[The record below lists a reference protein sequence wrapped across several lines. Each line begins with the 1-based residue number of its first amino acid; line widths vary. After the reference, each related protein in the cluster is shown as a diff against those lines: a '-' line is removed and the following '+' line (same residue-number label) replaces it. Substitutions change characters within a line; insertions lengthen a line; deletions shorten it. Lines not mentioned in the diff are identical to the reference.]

1 LSQGINRYKADLREI
16 RFRLFEHF
24 GLGDLL
30 GAPPFEDW
38 DQETVNMILAEVYQF
53 ACDEIGPT
61 NSVGDQEGCKLVDGV
76 VTTPTGFKKA
86 WKKLNDAGYRNMSA
100 PEKLGGSGAPFSV
113 GVCAEEFIAGANAAF
128 AMYPG
133 LTIGAAEVIAHFGE
147 ERELDLYARR
157 MFAGEWAG
165 TMCLTEPQAG
175 SDVGAAT
182 TKAAKQADGTYK
194 IEGTKIFISA
204 GDHDLTDNIIH
215 LVLARTEAAPVGTKG
230 LSLFIVPRNKIGPNG
245 EVLGNN
251 DVTVGSLEHK
261 MGING
266 SSTAVL
272 NFGDNGDCVG
282 ELVGTEECR
291 GMRQMFHMM
300 NFARIGVGLQGLSVA
315 SSAYLNALAYAKE
328 RKQGPNIREWKNP
341 EAPKVPIIQHPDVR
355 RMLVD
360 MKARV
365 EGIRALILKLANH
378 TDRQRALDGKDADK
392 AAYHQGQVDLLVPIV
407 KAYASD
413 QAFRICETAIQTYGG
428 AGYLR
433 DHPVEQYCRDS
444 KIFSIY
450 EGTNHIQA
458 MDLVGRKLA
467 QRGGANVQ
475 AFAADVGKFIAANK
489 NHPRLATGVG
499 ELANAMDS
507 LTQTA
512 MKFMG
517 WFQSGELELVPLSAN
532 CFLELM
538 AETAIGWL
546 LLDGAVIAAAKSAA
560 IEDDNEDKAF
570 YEGKVK
576 SAQFFARNVLPLVPA
591 RAKVIAN
598 GDRSALEI
606 PDTGL

>member
-1 LSQGINRYKADLREI
+1 MSQGINRYKADLREI
-16 RFRLFEHF
+16 RFRLFEQF
-24 GLGDLL
+24 KLGELL
-30 GAPPFEDW
+30 GKPPFEDW
-38 DQETVNMILAEVYQF
+38 DEETINMILDEVYQF
-53 ACDEIGPT
+53 ACDQVGPT
-61 NSVGDQEGCKLVDGV
+61 NSVGDVEGCKLVDGK
-76 VTTPTGFKKA
+76 VTTPTGFKKV
-86 WKKLNDAGYRNMSA
+86 WKALNEAGYRNMSA

-113 GVCAEEFIAGANAAF
+113 GVCAEEFIAGANVAF

-147 ERELDLYARR
+147 SREIELYAKR

-165 TMCLTEPQAG
+165 TMCITEAQAG
-175 SDVGAAT
+175 SDVGAVT
-182 TKAAKQADGTYK
+182 TKAVKQDDGTYK

-215 LVLARTEAAPVGTKG
+215 LVLARTEGAPAGTKG

-245 EVLGNN
+245 EVLGSN
-251 DVTVGSLEHK
+251 DVSVGSLEHK
-261 MGING
+261 MGIKG

-272 NFGDNGDCVG
+272 NFGDDGDCVG

-315 SSAYLNALAYAKE
+315 SSAYLNALQYSRE
-328 RKQGPNIREWKNP
+328 RKQGPNMREWKNP
-341 EAPKVPIIQHPDVR
+341 EAPKVPIIEHPDVR

-365 EGIRALILKLANH
+365 EGIRALIIKLTNH
-378 TDRQRALDGKDADK
+378 TDRQRALEGKDDEQV
-392 AAYHQGQVDLLVPIV
+392 AYHQGQVDLLVPIV
-407 KAYASD
+407 KAYSSD

-428 AGYLR
+428 AGYVC

-458 MDLVGRKLA
+458 MDLVARKLA

-489 NHPRLATGVG
+489 EHPRLSTGVG
-499 ELANAMDS
+499 ELGRAMEA
-507 LTQTA
+507 LTRTA

-532 CFLELM
+532 TFLELM

-546 LLDGAVIAAAKSAA
+546 LLDGAVIAAAKSADLD
-560 IEDDNEDKAF
+560 EDSADKAF

-576 SAQFFARNVLPLVPA
+576 SAQFFARTVLPLVPA
-591 RAKVIAN
+591 RAQVIAN

-606 PDTGL
+606 PDTGF